1 MKFERV
7 PLRAALGHVLGHNV
21 SHAGRR
27 VLRKGL
33 VIGPREVAELGELGV
48 SSIYTARL
56 EPTDVA
62 EDVASRRIGSR
73 LAERGALDA
82 EIAHGGRVSLRARAT
97 SLVSLSPERLL
108 ELNLIDGV
116 TLATLPNH
124 SVVEPRQIVAT
135 LKVIPFALPEE
146 SVQAAERL
154 ALAGVLDCRPIP
166 VRRVRLLIGGAE
178 DRRQR
183 LLSTFEPPLRAR
195 LAGLGVVDVEAEY
208 VALGGE
214 PEQALSN
221 ALGRQLDAGAQLVIV
236 AGETATM
243 DWDDLAPQAI
253 RRAGGRVEVLGAP
266 VFPGNLLLLGYR
278 GGAAILGAP
287 GCVRSRERNIVDL
300 ILPRL
305 LLGESLGPREIAEL
319 GSGGMLAGSVGK
331 EDSGHNDGHD

>member
-1 MKFERV
+1 MKFQRV
-7 PLRAALGHVLGHNV
+7 TVSAALGHVLGHNV

-33 VIGPREVAELGELGV
+33 VIGPREVAELSELGV

-56 EPTDVA
+56 EPNDVA
-62 EDVASRRIGSR
+62 EDVASRRIGLC
-73 LAERGALDA
+73 LAERGGLDP
-82 EIAHGGRVSLRARAT
+82 EIAHGGRVSLRARDTA
-97 SLVSLSPERLL
+97 LVSLLPERLL

-124 SVVEPRQIVAT
+124 SVVEPRRIVAT
-135 LKVIPFALPEE
+135 LKVIPFALPEG

-154 ALAGVLDCRPIP
+154 ATAGVLDCRAIP
-166 VRRVRLLIGGAE
+166 ARRVRVLIAGAE

-183 LLSTFEPPLRAR
+183 LLATFEPPLRAR
-195 LAGLGVVDVEAEY
+195 LLALGVGDVAVEY
-208 VALGGE
+208 VSLGGE
-214 PEQALSN
+214 PEQALSI
-221 ALGRQLDAGAQLVIV
+221 ALGRQLEAGAELVV
-236 AGETATM
+236 MAGETATM
-243 DWDDLAPQAI
+243 DGDDLAPQAI

-278 GGAAILGAP
+278 GNTAILGAP

-305 LLGESLGPREIAEL
+305 LLGDALGVREIAEL
-319 GSGGMLAGSVGK
+319 GCGGMLAGSVGK
-331 EDSGHNDGHD
+331 EGSGHSGEHD